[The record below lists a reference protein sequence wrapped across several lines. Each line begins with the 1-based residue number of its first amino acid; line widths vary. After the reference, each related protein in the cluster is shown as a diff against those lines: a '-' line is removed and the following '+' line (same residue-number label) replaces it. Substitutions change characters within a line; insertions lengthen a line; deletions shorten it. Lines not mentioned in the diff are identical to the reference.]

1 MMSKRVGH
9 LLLLSVVSFLL
20 AIGTWNFFY
29 AEQVDLFDGYGPDG
43 LMYGGRNF
51 INLEARIIKGNLKDL
66 IYRRCLPM
74 LVVRSGMRI
83 AGVPVMPEKKYALG
97 PGHFTCHNVLV
108 AYKIYNFIIYLLIVA
123 ALVFLCHSLACSPLQ
138 TAACLIL
145 VLVNFA
151 NLKRFFL
158 EPVSLDPSILLH
170 AILLL
175 AFYLRKNMLLLALT
189 AIAGFAI
196 NEFNAYAGLLLCA
209 FPFKPLPINSS
220 SLSLKSF
227 LSASVAGIIAAIAVY
242 TYFLPFCP
250 DPLESPPI
258 RYLFPLSVALLAAFV
273 FLAMFFLL
281 RDLDLSSLLNPAALS
296 TLQWRVLL
304 PVLLIF
310 IAYRVF
316 SYFMAKEEWFVCQS
330 SGPIRHLI
338 AAIVYGAAR
347 PLGHVVAFTMYFG
360 SSLILTAFFYRKFAT
375 RIHALGLPIFLLV
388 LIGIPLALNTHSRQ
402 LMFYSVLLPAVLCPL
417 INFKPWQVVAL
428 LFINL
433 GLSKFWVKI
442 NPLGTDL
449 FLEALKQG
457 NRIAL
462 ISPPLQKYYVNFGV
476 WISDENYFF
485 WLGITAAVG
494 LFLALVFLFKQPQEQ
509 PVAAGVQMNEGK
521 T

>member
-1 MMSKRVGH
+1 MSKKTES
-9 LLLLSVVSFLL
+9 LILFSVVAFLL
-20 AIGTWNFFY
+20 AMGTWNFFY

-43 LMYGGRNF
+43 LMYGGRYF
-51 INLEARIIKGNLKDL
+51 INLEKRLLEGDGPEAMYG
-66 IYRRCLPM
+66 RCLPM
-74 LVVRSGMRI
+74 LLVRTGMRL
-83 AGVPVMPEKKYALG
+83 AGLPVEPDKTYALG
-97 PGHFTCHNVLV
+97 YGNFSSGNVVL
-108 AYKIYNFIIYLLIVA
+108 AYEIYNFIIYLLIVA

-209 FPFKPLPINSS
+209 FPFKPLPTNSS
-220 SLSLKSF
+220 SPSLKSF
-227 LSASVAGIIAAIAVY
+227 LSASAAGIIAAIAVY
-242 TYFLPFCP
+242 TYFLPLCP

-281 RDLDLSSLLNPAALS
+281 RDLDLSSLLNPASLS

-310 IAYRVF
+310 VAYRVF
-316 SYFMAKEEWFVCQS
+316 GYLMAQEERIVCQS
-330 SGPIRHLI
+330 NGPINHLI
-338 AAIVYGAAR
+338 TGIVYGAAR

-360 SSLILTAFFYRKFAT
+360 SSLLLTALFYRSFA
-375 RIHALGLPIFLLV
+375 RQVLSLGIPVFILV
-388 LIGIPLALNTHSRQ
+388 LIGLLLFLNTNSRQ
-402 LMFYSVLLPAVLCPL
+402 LIYYSVLLPAVLCPL

-428 LFINL
+428 FFINL

-449 FLEALKQG
+449 FLEAVKQG
-457 NRIAL
+457 NRVAL
-462 ISPPLQKYYVNFGV
+462 TSPPLQKYYVNFGV

-485 WLGITAAVG
+485 WLGISSVILILLAA
-494 LFLALVFLFKQPQEQ
+494 LFKLHGAPIT
-509 PVAAGVQMNEGK
+509 AK
-521 T
+521 